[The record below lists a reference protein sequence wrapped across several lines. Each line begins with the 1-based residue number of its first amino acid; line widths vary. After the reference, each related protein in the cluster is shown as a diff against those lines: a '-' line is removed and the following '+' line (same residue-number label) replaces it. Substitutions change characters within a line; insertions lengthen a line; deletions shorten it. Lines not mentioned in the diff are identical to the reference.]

1 MVYLRDGYS
10 RLEKAPKASK
20 YYNFWGS
27 QLGKREMNIR
37 EVLDLG
43 PVLWNKSVTRG
54 HQTLSCFCSS
64 GRESLDSCNGYFW
77 PCRHSENHLPET
89 PTVFCL
95 VKMLFLINKNWN
107 KVTVID

>member
-27 QLGKREMNIR
+27 QQGKREMNIR
-37 EVLDLG
+37 EVLDLR
-43 PVLWNKSVTRG
+43 PVLRIRG

-64 GRESLDSCNGYFW
+64 GRESLDSCNEYFR
-77 PCRHSENHLPET
+77 PCGHSENNLPET
-89 PTVFCL
+89 TTVFCL
-95 VKMLFLINKNWN
+95 VKM
-107 KVTVID
+107 